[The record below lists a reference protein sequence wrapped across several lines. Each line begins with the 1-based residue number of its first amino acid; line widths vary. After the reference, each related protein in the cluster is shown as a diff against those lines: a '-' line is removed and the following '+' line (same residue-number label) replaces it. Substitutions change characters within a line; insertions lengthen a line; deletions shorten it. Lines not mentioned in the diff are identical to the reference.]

1 VVAVVAVELGEKV
14 IVTVQGA
21 LHGLFVKEAVTPV
34 GSVDRI
40 EKVTDTLTFA
50 LAVIDDD
57 KLPPPWTSVTLVR
70 EGGNRIKLGSTAFTE
85 PASRTGKM

>member
-1 VVAVVAVELGEKV
+1 M
-14 IVTVQGA
+14 VTVQGA

-34 GSVDRI
+34 GSVDMI
-40 EKVTDTLTFA
+40 EKVTGTLTFA

-70 EGGNRIKLGSTAFTE
+70 EGGNRRKSGSARFTE
-85 PASRTGKM
+85 PASRTGKMKPRS

>member
-1 VVAVVAVELGEKV
+1 VVIPIVAARLAEKV
-14 IVTVQGA
+14 IVTVQGV
-21 LHGLFVKEAVTPV
+21 LHGLFVKETVTPV
-34 GSVDRI
+34 GNDAIV
-40 EKVTDTLTFA
+40 KVTDTLTFA